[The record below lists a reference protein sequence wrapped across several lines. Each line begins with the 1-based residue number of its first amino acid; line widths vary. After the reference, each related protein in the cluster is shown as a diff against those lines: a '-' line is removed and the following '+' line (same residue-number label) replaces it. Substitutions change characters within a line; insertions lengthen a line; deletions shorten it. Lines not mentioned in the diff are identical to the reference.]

1 LTGTETGADPDA
13 GLTRWVKDQLAMF
26 RENYPDR
33 DFWYVPHYVKPD
45 AWCSKLKEHATS
57 DVVAYSPEQL
67 LEEVA
72 NYDKNFGRGIGDR
85 RTVKERRRQQDS
97 AS

>member
-1 LTGTETGADPDA
+1 MADTEVGTDLDA
-13 GLTRWVKDQLAMF
+13 GLTPWVKDRLAMF

-67 LEEVA
+67 LEEVS
-72 NYDKNFGRGIGDR
+72 NYDKNFGRD
-85 RTVKERRRQQDS
+85 
-97 AS
+97 A